1 MKALLRKIRQILR
14 DRRTRRFLTRF
25 VSGVA
30 AIVVFVTTYA
40 LVLPAITMESEA
52 TCGIEAHQ
60 HDDSCYSESLICGQE
75 ESDGHH
81 HTEDCYTV
89 TKELECQIEE
99 HQHSSENG
107 CFDEEGNL
115 VCKLEEHTH
124 SDSCYKEH
132 RELTCGLEESEGH
145 HHTDSCYT
153 KVLTCG
159 KEVHTHS
166 AACYKADLQI
176 EAAVASTGMTSAAAV
191 PDLSEEDIYTEDS
204 EHSQNDASTNEAL
217 DEQEQADADK
227 AHADDG
233 LTSEDD
239 SEDEIKDDTADIRND
254 EKDKGSSEEG
264 EEAASSYSTGMTSA
278 AAVPDLSEEDIY
290 TEDSEHSQNDASTN
304 EALDEQEQT
313 DADKAHADDDLT
325 SEDDSEDVTRD
336 DTVADIRNDE
346 KDKGSNAEEEED
358 ASSFSTGFAA
368 DEAAENGDA
377 YIPEKDAL
385 DFNTVLNHR
394 TGIYYHHVKEDEA
407 DQDSSVITEWAKVD
421 EDTELNSE
429 DLIRM
434 YLSYTLPKDTI
445 NATNDISRY
454 RLPDALRLTDEQI
467 NAINTCENGIS
478 AQYINHDALE
488 ITDPDRH
495 AAYLGLESVEGTR
508 CPDEELKE
516 DSQEFISAVVRAEK
530 IYDEETGEYAGT
542 DLVFTFSPY
551 TVEKNAHAY
560 DKKGQPT
567 KAGEEVTGWLTLDFN
582 MGQIEW
588 AEDNTSEIIFAEE
601 DKENDISEIKTVLR
615 QADPADAETDN
626 SAANGATE
634 AAAEYATEEAAAS
647 ATTAET
653 AAGNN
658 TADATAEA
666 ATAATTS
673 ETAAESTSEQTDA
686 KNASENEKDNKEES
700 AAANYPA
707 AVFDDS
713 ITVRSGHL
721 DTDLADTNLPRKT
734 KMTVHVEA
742 DEGTFPKGTK
752 MVLSAVEDLDAVA
765 EAVGTA
771 VDAKTRGFQAVDIT
785 FYDKDPA
792 EEDAKEIE
800 PLKPIRVSIKS
811 DEIKKAAED
820 ATTAPVVVHIE
831 DDNTATEI
839 ENTASKTDSAAIEI
853 EKPGVEAEMVV
864 PENDSK
870 NNANEEKEADDAAQ
884 VNDEKAGESS
894 TKDHNAD
901 KETDETD
908 SSDSNKDNVDAG
920 LENEES
926 QTDNTDADSTKA
938 SSVDSAD
945 AQEDH
950 PDNNIEAGEEDK
962 ADADI
967 IETKDA
973 QAENTD
979 PAADNSADG
988 VTGMNDDTTDDAV
1001 NFEADS
1007 FSIYAVVY
1015 TVDFH
1020 WEVDGKI
1027 YEFSIPGGGFISF
1040 ESLMEILG
1048 VADTD
1053 KQDEN
1058 SDKENNADETPS
1070 EKALT
1075 LNDVEISETTRQ
1087 FVSDVE
1093 KVDFSDPGL
1102 VWVGKVDE
1110 ETTVGHLKEANKLE
1124 VEYSGELTE
1133 EQIEEIN
1140 AQTVHAGDWALISM
1154 LPFDTEESLTV
1165 TMKNGEVFTVRVTD
1179 ARDPLGLDDRTVAF
1193 VVKTSN
1199 NSNAGV
1205 SVQSQMHSANT
1216 DLIGRSVTI
1225 TPAGHIEYCDEDA
1238 SVWLFEYDEN
1248 QKAYYISNGWHT
1260 DGSTKYLT
1268 LHNDKE
1274 NASISLETDKDHATP
1289 VKIEKDEENG
1299 TYRLYVQN
1307 GENRHYLTYN
1317 PTYQT
1322 FYSHGTSSPDGN
1334 CNFHFCLPE
1343 ESGTNASHK
1352 ATLISAQDVQ
1362 HGQRLVIYQRVWGKD
1377 ANNTQVAYYYAISA
1391 DGTLVRVENSSDSIY
1406 WKGDKNIEWEINDLG
1421 NGYYTL
1427 SGYNSQGQKVYLV
1440 PKNDGF
1446 VFSSDY
1452 AAFKGDKKH
1461 LSISLPGRDVNNT
1474 YTSQISSWDYNAYT
1488 TFGLKVTGTTT
1499 ASGTTTAIAPVEYL
1513 QGQEFY
1519 FASRD
1524 PIVQGE
1530 LTEVDTVSSKEKGI
1544 TIQMYDFSGDTKTKD
1559 YIGKTNTDGN
1569 RLQFMTDVL
1578 WDDEWLPYEL
1588 HQGLTERVLVNGWP
1602 VSTQSE
1608 KSLSEI
1614 FNSSNS
1620 TYKGEADHLFLQ
1632 NAYNETGFYKY
1643 SCFENY
1649 AYFNETSKNFS
1660 VYEQIGTP
1668 YAPGGGS
1675 NSRWNKTN
1683 NFGQTYYWPEDGTYS
1698 SGAQA
1703 REGAHNY
1710 YKRGNFM
1717 PYNTLNPN
1725 SKRDNLYDPDL
1736 IPLDSNDPR
1745 RNEDL
1750 YVINGSGDYFFGMV
1764 MSAKFIQNPGGLS
1777 DNGDPMV
1784 FEFNGDDDMWVYV
1797 DDVLLLDMGGV
1808 HDAFRGKID
1817 FNTGDIY
1824 VNGQIVLDTTKDKS
1838 ASSNHAV
1845 NPHTTIKEQFFK
1857 AHKYPDGSDWPES
1870 DGINSAK
1877 ANEFFSGNTF
1887 KDFTTHNFKMFYM
1900 ERGAGASNLEMQFN
1914 LPVLTESQFR
1924 VKKAMPE
1931 SQQHEAI
1938 QSQYADATFYYE
1950 AWVKDTTTNQMTQV
1964 TRAYL
1969 NQLKQQEKIKDAT
1982 PRYDDKD
1989 RSPVKWKSDA
1999 LDETK
2004 FELKPGMTALF
2015 PAADDSLEWYVTEVE
2030 PEAQSNMLDFYKVS
2044 NSDQDTTVTNG
2055 TKSNQKTILKR
2066 NTVTFFNR
2074 PDDKLVNDL
2083 RITKDII
2090 GKPYDKDDA
2099 FEIRVF
2105 LEATNGKMVPYSWGE
2120 YYLIDKNGKYVSYN
2134 SQGQRQLSDTPVLA
2148 EHTSTN
2154 GTIGDFREGD
2164 TIIIKGLLEGTDFYV
2179 YERTDYSYMSKD
2191 ETPAAKTYAFIGT
2204 DVEDAYIR
2212 ANGTTPAQN
2221 VPEHLTGHLFDEPTG
2236 LPDLFAKY
2244 NTSDH
2249 EQNMAATGAI
2259 IQNKD
2264 AKVLVKNKP
2273 SDLIF
2278 EKKWVLKGGDVEY
2291 TPTDA
2296 DQNITVT
2303 ATLKGTKTTTTTTYE
2318 EVPRTI
2324 TETQYVDDDLVTVTL
2339 VRQDQGYYYW
2349 GYPLELG
2356 SIDVR
2361 KGSTL
2366 WFSVATKGT
2375 SIPQYWE
2382 PASVVRDESKNRAIT
2397 YIQGPNDQGA
2407 GHPCDVIYKP
2417 EGNVYKL
2424 ENITESTVITAHFA
2438 NNTAEWQGSSNRG
2451 YGYFFIDADTTPN
2464 KVPVEVTT
2472 TIYEQVPHTETTTE
2486 TSEKV
2491 ITLNEANGWTYD
2503 LNNDPDAV
2511 QGWSYVID
2519 PSTIEEHNATG
2530 YNFISTP
2537 VITTDEEGNVT
2548 YTCKNEKQT
2557 TINVEKDWSPK
2568 LSGTDADGAYVNVEL
2583 HRYVKL
2589 RGAFTVRLTTDDQ
2602 EPKPIQG
2609 ATFTLYK
2616 LVEDGDDIEVQ
2627 TNLTDEN
2634 GEITVV
2640 NLEPG
2645 TYYYVQTG
2653 EANGYSMTGHT
2664 HQTESFTVTDDD
2676 PSRQTKTV
2684 TLTNSA
2690 SVPVGAI
2697 TLTLK
2702 DNTGAPIQGAT
2713 FQLYKNGAEVSGA
2726 VYSSNEHGIVNV
2738 TDLGEGSYFL
2748 RQLTTPADYKMP
2760 HHTDTETLVVDQPG
2774 LNSAEWE
2781 MTNTC
2786 NGKGTITV
2794 TLQRADNSNPIPN
2807 AGFTLYKDNVEVDSG
2822 VTNNSGQITFGSSA
2836 NKLEA
2841 GEYTLVQTSTAS
2853 DLVKAAPKQ
2862 VTIEDNGDPDQHVQ
2876 TTVTNVKASTGTITI
2891 NLYRA
2896 QGNIVDPNGGRI
2908 KQNAGEDTPYAVN
2921 RNYKPG
2927 DVVTVKVTSTGSKG
2941 AYCTDYTIE
2950 SPWGNDNH
2958 EYWGTF
2964 KPLKFVD
2971 GVATFTFEIP
2981 SSPSTATYNLA
2992 TSSEWGLDALELE
3005 FVNPPNG
3012 NRNAGKLMSSPR
3024 KNSVSTP
3031 LRAGDAGNDDDNS
3044 NDSRDGNGSNTT
3056 TAVVPNKPAGYI
3068 EDPDFEVQTARLTAN
3083 GTDPTKNWKHLFTG
3097 LDMTDSDGNPY
3108 YYYIVETDCHPEFYH
3123 VSAYSDAVNAT
3134 AADKDRKLTVTNQA
3148 VGKIV
3153 VKKTFMGV
3161 TEEDLPTLQNGL
3173 IVTVT
3178 GPNAG
3183 GDGVNTKTIT
3193 WSDGLATGVT
3203 VDNLVLGEDYD
3214 ITESFAN
3221 DETTQAILAKYVV
3234 VSEGTVDH
3242 FDDVVSLIHPGTN
3255 DVKELVNKYRR
3266 GSLKINKEVQKNGT
3280 TDSAD
3285 NGTYWFAVYAAEDV
3299 NPAVEATND
3308 TPAVPA
3314 MPKLGTSP
3322 AWKGS
3327 VTVNGG
3333 TGNATAPDLYLGD
3346 YYVFEL
3352 TGEFGDVVTDG
3363 AGIGGKYYSVTGSGS
3378 TATVSADHLTDQE
3391 VTVTNNF
3398 ETTSKTAT
3406 KTWNDSPKNTNP
3418 VHPTIYF
3425 KLYYRTSSGDVALD
3439 GAELK
3444 ELEHGITSVTWSE
3457 VPKYDENGNE
3467 YEYLV
3472 KEYVQKDGGEYVEND
3487 VHYTEAAPN
3496 GYLNTELG
3504 LTVTNTQS
3512 ESYDPRTSYS
3522 GRKIWVDTT
3531 NNGATRPGSIPVKL
3545 MIDKTGNGPS
3555 NDDEEAKD
3563 DNGDPYEIVW
3573 VKNGDVWTYT
3583 FSKLPVYDANKNI
3596 IHYYAV
3602 ETPVTGY
3609 DAVEPVGQD
3618 DPDDPDDPEDP
3629 ARIPTRYQ
3637 YLNLDSIQ
3645 NIENDSN
3652 IELNSDIEYLPFVAI
3667 RTREPAYGKTYHIW
3681 TIRALTETEKSELLS
3696 IYNERLG
3703 RELAN
3708 SSNTRFVDGLP
3719 VSKTSENNVEYLYR
3733 SDDNHN
3739 GYKVLIYKTQS
3750 STLKVEIRG
3759 SRYFADMYVG
3769 TLKYDYY
3776 AGSTVFSNKLQTTD
3790 YDVQKN
3796 WGTGQ
3801 SAPDGAEV
3809 EITLSGTIPGTVTND
3824 NPNPDP
3830 VPIELGTVG
3839 VTKTTIKLNGGKEGG
3854 DDTTTPWTY
3863 SWTGLPQYD
3872 SAGHEI
3878 TYRAAETSYTIDGN
3892 PISLTTYAPST
3903 TPEGIYELVVTN
3915 QIPTTTF
3922 AVNKRW
3928 VNDNSNI
3935 PPAGATITATLF
3947 KGTSA
3952 ETAET
3957 EVSSIILNGKA
3968 DYNGAN
3974 HVEGEPGTEN
3984 AYEDTPW
3991 HAQWKNLPVYGTDGK
4006 RITYVVKE
4014 TVAYEGYTVSYEKLH
4029 GNEGDVDKDYAL
4041 NSELI
4046 TNSKSK
4052 YDFDILKVRE
4062 GTTTPLPEASFTI
4075 RPIEPAS
4082 TTSSVTYV
4090 SGSEES
4096 NPVTTGDGG
4105 KTRFQD
4111 IALGYYEV
4119 RETVP
4124 PAGYVLTL
4132 DPTFYIKIETTGIKL
4147 LEKEIVD
4154 GKLSF
4159 KEAQTTK
4166 VGNVT
4171 ISTEDTTVLFTVE
4184 NTPGAALPE
4193 SGGPGTRMFTILGTV
4208 LLAFAGMILIRRRRT
4223 I

>member
-1 MKALLRKIRQILR
+1 MKDICAVEYPRGTIKAGTDDSYITSRNGAGRPASNCNHSQQQGVACIMRALIKKIRKLLKDRRFRKIWYRGISA
-14 DRRTRRFLTRF
+14 T
-25 VSGVA
+25 A
-30 AIVVFVTTYA
+30 AIVVFITTYA
-40 LVLPAITMESEA
+40 LVLPAITMETEA
-52 TCGIEAHQ
+52 KCGVPAHQ
-60 HDDSCYSESLICGQE
+60 HTTECYEEQLICGQE
-75 ESDGHH
+75 ESDGHR
-81 HTEDCYTV
+81 HTDDCYKV
-89 TKELECQIEE
+89 TQELTCEIP
-99 HQHSSENG
+99 
-107 CFDEEGNL
+107 
-115 VCKLEEHTH
+115 EHTH
-124 SDSCYKEH
+124 DESFFDENGNLTCRQDEHSHGGTCYEEH

-145 HHTDSCYT
+145 HHDSSCY
-153 KVLTCG
+153 KQVLTCG
-159 KEVHTHS
+159 LEAHIHS
-166 AACYKADLQI
+166 PECYKEDSKAVTASTSTPASEDSGT
-176 EAAVASTGMTSAAAV
+176 AVAATAASTSVPVKIDDPEDSSDESESYSTSSDTFSDTSDISPDAADTSDKFDITDINNMDDTTEADSSEDMTDNENAEQTSTFDEASPESPVSDSDDSIAESENSSTAATIGV
-191 PDLSEEDIYTEDS
+191 LPEPIEQEKLSEGYVPTLDS
-204 EHSQNDASTNEAL
+204 VNMEQVL
-217 DEQEQADADK
+217 DRQTGFYYY
-227 AHADDG
+227 HA
-233 LTSEDD
+233 
-239 SEDEIKDDTADIRND
+239 
-254 EKDKGSSEEG
+254 EEG
-264 EEAASSYSTGMTSA
+264 EDLPATSA
-278 AAVPDLSEEDIY
+278 EI
-290 TEDSEHSQNDASTN
+290 
-304 EALDEQEQT
+304 
-313 DADKAHADDDLT
+313 T
-325 SEDDSEDVTRD
+325 SW
-336 DTVADIRNDE
+336 
-346 KDKGSNAEEEED
+346 K
-358 ASSFSTGFAA
+358 
-368 DEAAENGDA
+368 
-377 YIPEKDAL
+377 
-385 DFNTVLNHR
+385 
-394 TGIYYHHVKEDEA
+394 
-407 DQDSSVITEWAKVD
+407 KVD
-421 EDTELNSE
+421 DNTELAPA
-429 DLIRM
+429 DLVKA
-434 YLSYTLPKDTI
+434 YFAYTIPAGTI
-445 NATNDISRY
+445 NETNQVARY
-454 RLPDALRLTDEQI
+454 RLPSNLHLTDEQI
-467 NAINTCENGIS
+467 LAINQTVNGV
-478 AQYINHDALE
+478 A
-488 ITDPDRH
+488 
-495 AAYLGLESVEGTR
+495 AAYVDQDTLQVNDTDNYYKYLGAESVEGTR
-508 CPDEELKE
+508 TPDETLVEGT
-516 DSQEFISAVVRAEK
+516 QEYISAIVKTENVYENTLDENGNYIDAEGN
-530 IYDEETGEYAGT
+530 IVDGPGEHLGQ
-542 DLVFTFSPY
+542 DLIFIFTPY
-551 TVEKNAHAY
+551 TIEKNQITY
-560 DKKGQPT
+560 DKDGNPVT
-567 KAGEEVTGWLTLDFN
+567 AGEKVRGWFTCDFN
-582 MGQIEW
+582 IDQIDW
-588 AEDNTSEIIFAEE
+588 KEDNTSEIVFV
-601 DKENDISEIKTVLR
+601 KENQESNISEINSVLR
-615 QADPADAETDN
+615 QADLEDAETED
-626 SAANGATE
+626 SAADGT
-634 AAAEYATEEAAAS
+634 TEEAGEF
-647 ATTAET
+647 TTEK
-653 AAGNN
+653 
-658 TADATAEA
+658 A
-666 ATAATTS
+666 ATAATIA
-673 ETAAESTSEQTDA
+673 ETAKENSTEDAAALTTTAKTTAENRTETD
-686 KNASENEKDNKEES
+686 KNKKDEVV
-700 AAANYPA
+700 AANYPA

-721 DTDLADTNLPRKT
+721 DTDLADTDLPKKT

-742 DEGTFPKGTK
+742 DTGTFPEGTK

-853 EKPGVEAEMVV
+853 EKPGVEAEMAV
-864 PENDSK
+864 PENGSK

-884 VNDEKAGESS
+884 VNDEKAGDSS

-901 KETDETD
+901 KERGETD
-908 SSDSNKDNVDAG
+908 SSDSNKDNVNAG

-938 SSVDSAD
+938 SSVDSTD

-950 PDNNIEAGEEDK
+950 PDNNIEADEEDK

-1001 NFEADS
+1001 HFEADS

-1199 NSNAGV
+1199 NSNAGM

-1225 TPAGHIEYCDEDA
+1225 TPAGHVEYCDEDA

-1248 QKAYYISNGWHT
+1248 QKVYYISNGYHT

-1289 VKIEKDEENG
+1289 VKIEKDEDG

-1427 SGYNSQGQKVYLV
+1427 SGYNSNGQKVYLV

-1446 VFSSDY
+1446 VFSSEY
-1452 AAFKGDKKH
+1452 AAFNGDEKH

-1474 YTSQISSWDYNAYT
+1474 YTSQIASWDYNANT
-1488 TFGLKVTGTTT
+1488 TYGLKVTGTTT

-1530 LTEVDTVSSKEKGI
+1530 LTEVDTVSNKEHGI
-1544 TIQMYDFSGDTKTKD
+1544 TIQMYDFGGTSS
-1559 YIGKTNTDGN
+1559 GN
-1569 RLQFMTDVL
+1569 RLSWMTDVL
-1578 WDDEWLPYEL
+1578 KDDEWLPYEL
-1588 HQGLTERVLVNGWP
+1588 HQGLTNRVLVNGWP
-1602 VSTQSE
+1602 VSAQSQ

-1614 FNSSNS
+1614 FNNSNS

-1668 YAPGGGS
+1668 YGPSGGS
-1675 NSRWNKTN
+1675 QSRWEKTN
-1683 NFGQTYYWPEDGTYS
+1683 NFGQTYYFPEDGTYS
-1698 SGAQA
+1698 NPGARA
-1703 REGAHNY
+1703 YEGAHTY
-1710 YKRGNFM
+1710 YQRGNFM

-1725 SKRDNLYDPDL
+1725 SSRDNLYDPDL

-1750 YVINGSGDYFFGMV
+1750 YVINGSGNYFFGMI
-1764 MSAKFIQNPGGLS
+1764 MSAKFAQNPGGIS
-1777 DNGDPMV
+1777 DRGDPMV

-1824 VNGQIVLDTTKDKS
+1824 VNGNIVLDTTKDHG

-1845 NPHTTIKEQFFK
+1845 NLHTTIKDQFWK
-1857 AHKYPDGSDWPES
+1857 AHKFPDGSDWTDENDPRVS
-1870 DGINSAK
+1870 
-1877 ANEFFSGNTF
+1877 EFFSKNTF

-1931 SQQHEAI
+1931 SQLHEAI

-2015 PAADDSLEWYVTEVE
+2015 PAEDDSLEWYVTEVE

-2090 GKPYDKDDA
+2090 GKPYDTDDA

-2191 ETPAAKTYAFIGT
+2191 ETPSAKTYAFIGT
-2204 DVEDAYIR
+2204 EVEDAYIR
-2212 ANGTTPAQN
+2212 ATDTAPAQN

-2249 EQNMAATGAI
+2249 EQNMAATGSI

-2303 ATLKGTKTTTTTTYE
+2303 AKLKGTKTTTATTYE
-2318 EVPRTI
+2318 EVPKTI

-2339 VRQDQGYYYW
+2339 VGQDQGYYNY
-2349 GYPLELG
+2349 GDPLVLG
-2356 SIDVR
+2356 TINIR

-2366 WFSVATKGT
+2366 WFSVATKAT
-2375 SIPQYWE
+2375 SIPQYFE
-2382 PASVVRDESKNRAIT
+2382 PSTVVADSSKNRPIT
-2397 YIQGPNDQGA
+2397 YTPGPNEWP
-2407 GHPCDVIYKP
+2407 HPCDVITKT

-2438 NNTAEWQGSSNRG
+2438 NNTAEWQGNSNRG
-2451 YGYFFIDADTTPN
+2451 YGYVFIDADTTPN

-2472 TIYEQVPHTETTTE
+2472 TIYEQVPHTETHTE
-2486 TSEKV
+2486 TSEKT
-2491 ITLNEANGWTYD
+2491 ITLNKANGWTYD

-2519 PSTIEEHNATG
+2519 PDTIEEHNATG
-2530 YNFISTP
+2530 YDFISTP

-2548 YTCKNEKQT
+2548 YTCTNEKKT
-2557 TINVEKDWSPK
+2557 TVNVEKVWSPE
-2568 LSGTDADGAYVNVEL
+2568 LSGTDADGAYVTVEL

-2589 RGAFTVRLTTDDQ
+2589 RGAFIVKLTTDDDDH
-2602 EPKPIQG
+2602 EPIQG

-2616 LVEDGDDIEVQ
+2616 EVEDGEDIAVQ
-2627 TNLTDEN
+2627 TDLVTDEN

-2653 EANGYSMTGHT
+2653 EANGYSMAGHE
-2664 HQTESFTVTDDD
+2664 HQTESFKVKDDVD
-2676 PSRQTKTV
+2676 SRQSKTV

-2690 SVPVGAI
+2690 TVPVGAI

-2702 DNTGAPIQGAT
+2702 DNTGAPIQDAT
-2713 FQLYKNGAEVSGA
+2713 FQLYRNGAEVPGA
-2726 VYSSNEHGIVNV
+2726 VYSSDQEGIVSV
-2738 TDLGEGSYFL
+2738 TDLEEGSYFL

-2760 HHTDTETLVVDQPG
+2760 HHTDTETLVVNQPG

-2786 NGKGTITV
+2786 KGKGTITV
-2794 TLQRADNSNPIPN
+2794 TLQRADNSNAIPG
-2807 AGFTLYKDNVEVDSG
+2807 AGFTLYKDNVEVATG

-2841 GEYTLVQTSTAS
+2841 GEYSLVQTSTETGLVRAAS
-2853 DLVKAAPKQ
+2853 KL

-2876 TTVTNVKASTGTITI
+2876 TTVTNVKANTGTITV

-2958 EYWGTF
+2958 EYWGSF

-2981 SSPSTATYNLA
+2981 LSPSTATYNLA
-2992 TSSEWGLDALELE
+2992 TSSEWGLDALTLE
-3005 FVNPPNG
+3005 FVNPPA
-3012 NRNAGKLMSSPR
+3012 AGFNSSRFMSSPR
-3024 KNSVSTP
+3024 KNSASAP
-3031 LRAGDAGNDDDNS
+3031 LRAGGDGNEDNGANDSGDRNDAGS
-3044 NDSRDGNGSNTT
+3044 GA
-3056 TAVVPNKPAGYI
+3056 AVVPNKPAGYI
-3068 EDPDFEVQTARLTAN
+3068 EDSSFEVQTATLRAN
-3083 GTDPTKNWKHLFTG
+3083 GSDPTKHWKHLFTG

-3108 YYYIVETDCHPEFYH
+3108 YYYIVETACHPESYH
-3123 VSAYSDAVNAT
+3123 VGSYSDAVNAT
-3134 AADKDRKLTVTNQA
+3134 VTDENRKLTVTNES
-3148 VGKIV
+3148 VGKII

-3161 TEEDLPTLQNGL
+3161 AEGDLPTLQNGL
-3173 IVTVT
+3173 IVTIT
-3178 GPNAG
+3178 GPDAG
-3183 GDGVNTKTIT
+3183 GEGVNTKTIT

-3214 ITESFAN
+3214 ITESFAD

-3352 TGEFGDVVTDG
+3352 TGEYGDVVTDG

-3444 ELEHGITSVTWSE
+3444 VLEHGTTSVTWSE

-3472 KEYVQKDGGEYVEND
+3472 KEYVQKDDGEYVEND

-3512 ESYDPRTSYS
+3512 EAYDPRTSYS

-3531 NNGATRPGSIPVKL
+3531 NNGATRPDSIPVKL

-3609 DAVEPVGQD
+3609 NAVNPEGQN

-3637 YLNLDSIQ
+3637 YLNLESIQ
-3645 NIENDSN
+3645 NITNDSN

-3667 RTREPAYGKTYHIW
+3667 QTKKQAYGKYYHIW
-3681 TIRALTETEKSELLS
+3681 TIRALTSTEKDELLR
-3696 IYNERLG
+3696 IYNEKLG
-3703 RELAN
+3703 SNQAN
-3708 SSNTRFVDGLP
+3708 SENTRFVDGLP
-3719 VSKTSENNVEYLYR
+3719 VSRTADGNVEFLWDKYR
-3733 SDDNHN
+3733 VS
-3739 GYKVLIYKTQS
+3739 IYKTHNS
-3750 STLKVEIRG
+3750 ALKIEISG
-3759 SRYFADMYVG
+3759 TKGQLENMYAG
-3769 TLKYDYY
+3769 TLKYNYF
-3776 AGSTVFSNKLQTTD
+3776 AGSTVFSNRLKTTD
-3790 YDVQKN
+3790 YDVQKS

-3809 EITLSGTIPGTVTND
+3809 EITLTGTIPGTVTND

-3830 VPIELGTVG
+3830 VPVELGTVG

-3854 DDTTTPWTY
+3854 DDTEAPWTY

-3878 TYRAAETSYTIDGN
+3878 TYSAAETSYTIDGN

-3928 VNDNSNI
+3928 VNNNSNI
-3935 PPAGATITATLF
+3935 PPAGATITAMLF

-4193 SGGPGTRMFTILGTV
+4193 SGGPGTRMFTLIGSM
-4208 LLAFAGMILIRRRRT
+4208 LLAFACIFLKWRRET
-4223 I
+4223 SY

>member
-1 MKALLRKIRQILR
+1 MKALLRKIRQILK

-52 TCGIEAHQ
+52 ACGIEAHQ
-60 HDDSCYSESLICGQE
+60 HDDSCYSEELICGQE
-75 ESDGHH
+75 ESEGHH

-89 TKELECQIEE
+89 TKELECQIQE

-115 VCKLEEHTH
+115 VCEQEEHTH

-145 HHTDSCYT
+145 HHTDSCYE

-166 AACYKADLQI
+166 TACYKADLQI
-176 EAAVASTGMTSAAAV
+176 ESAAVASTGMTSAAAV
-191 PDLSEEDIYTEDS
+191 PALFDEDIYSEDS
-204 EHSQNDASTNEAL
+204 DHSQNDSATNEAL
-217 DEQEQADADK
+217 AEQEQTDTDAEQADE
-227 AHADDG
+227 DDG
-233 LTSEDD
+233 LTSEEN
-239 SEDEIKDDTADIRND
+239 SEDGTKDDTAADIQKD
-254 EKDKGSSEEG
+254 EKDKSSNEEG
-264 EEAASSYSTGMTSA
+264 EEA
-278 AAVPDLSEEDIY
+278 
-290 TEDSEHSQNDASTN
+290 
-304 EALDEQEQT
+304 
-313 DADKAHADDDLT
+313 
-325 SEDDSEDVTRD
+325 
-336 DTVADIRNDE
+336 
-346 KDKGSNAEEEED
+346 

-601 DKENDISEIKTVLR
+601 DKENDISEIKTILR
-615 QADPADAETDN
+615 QADPADTETDD
-626 SAANGATE
+626 SAANGTTE
-634 AAAEYATEEAAAS
+634 AAAEYATEETAAA

-653 AAGNN
+653 AAENN
-658 TADATAEA
+658 TADAAAEA

-771 VDAKTRGFQAVDIT
+771 VDSKTRGFQAVDIT

-853 EKPGVEAEMVV
+853 EKPGVEAEMAV

-901 KETDETD
+901 KETD

-950 PDNNIEAGEEDK
+950 PDNNNNIEAGEEDK

-1179 ARDPLGLDDRTVAF
+1179 TRDPLGLDDRTVAF

-1199 NSNAGV
+1199 NSNAGM

-1248 QKAYYISNGWHT
+1248 QKAYYISNGYHT

-1427 SGYNSQGQKVYLV
+1427 SGYNSNGQKVYLV

-1446 VFSSDY
+1446 VFSSEY
-1452 AAFKGDKKH
+1452 AAFNGDEKH

-1474 YTSQISSWDYNAYT
+1474 YTSQIASWDYNANT
-1488 TFGLKVTGTTT
+1488 TYGLKVTGTTT

-1530 LTEVDTVSSKEKGI
+1530 LTEVDTVSNKEHGI
-1544 TIQMYDFSGDTKTKD
+1544 TIQMYDFGGTSS
-1559 YIGKTNTDGN
+1559 GN
-1569 RLQFMTDVL
+1569 RLSWMTDVL
-1578 WDDEWLPYEL
+1578 KDDEWLPYEL
-1588 HQGLTERVLVNGWP
+1588 HQGLTNRVLVNGWP
-1602 VSTQSE
+1602 VSAQSQ

-1614 FNSSNS
+1614 FNNSNS

-1668 YAPGGGS
+1668 YGPNGGS
-1675 NSRWNKTN
+1675 NSHWSKTN
-1683 NFGQTYYWPEDGTYS
+1683 NFGQTYYFPEDG
-1698 SGAQA
+1698 SGRNT
-1703 REGAHNY
+1703 REGQHTY
-1710 YKRGNFM
+1710 YQRGNFM
-1717 PYNTLNPN
+1717 PYNTLNPS

-1931 SQQHEAI
+1931 TQQHETI
-1938 QSQYADATFYYE
+1938 QKQYADATFYYE
-1950 AWVKDTTTNQMTQV
+1950 AWVKDTVKNQMTQV

-2015 PAADDSLEWYVTEVE
+2015 PAADDSLEWYVREVE

-2044 NSDQDTTVTNG
+2044 NSDQDTTVTDG
-2055 TKSNQKTILKR
+2055 TQSNQKTILKR

-2090 GKPYDKDDA
+2090 GKPYDEDDA

-2204 DVEDAYIR
+2204 EVEDAYIR
-2212 ANGTTPAQN
+2212 ATDTAPAQN
-2221 VPEHLTGHLFDEPTG
+2221 VPEHLTGHLFEEPAG
-2236 LPDLFAKY
+2236 LPDLFKQY

-2249 EQNMAATGAI
+2249 EQNMAATGSI

-2303 ATLKGTKTTTTTTYE
+2303 AKLKGTKTTTTTTYTE
-2318 EVPRTI
+2318 ETQTTI
-2324 TETQYVDDDLVTVTL
+2324 ETQYVDDELIPVTL
-2339 VRQDQGYYYW
+2339 VGQCRGYNNN
-2349 GYPLELG
+2349 YPLELG
-2356 SIDVR
+2356 SISIR

-2366 WFSVATKGT
+2366 WFSVATSAT
-2375 SIPQYWE
+2375 SMPQSFE
-2382 PASVVRDESKNRAIT
+2382 PSSVVPDSSKNRKIT
-2397 YIQGPNDQGA
+2397 YLQGPDEWP
-2407 GHPCDVIYKP
+2407 HPCDVLTKDP
-2417 EGNVYKL
+2417 GNVYKL
-2424 ENITESTVITAHFA
+2424 ENITAPTTITAHFA
-2438 NNTAEWQGSSNRG
+2438 ENSAKWQGNNKGFG
-2451 YGYFFIDADTTPN
+2451 YIFIDADTTPN
-2464 KVPVEVTT
+2464 KVEVQVPVTT
-2472 TIYEQVPHTETTTE
+2472 TIQVPHTETHTE
-2486 TSEKV
+2486 TSEKT
-2491 ITLNEANGWTYD
+2491 ITLNNSNSWRYD
-2503 LNNDPDAV
+2503 LNNDPEAV

-2609 ATFTLYK
+2609 AKFTLYK
-2616 LVEDGDDIEVQ
+2616 SVEDGEDIAVQ
-2627 TNLTDEN
+2627 TDLVTDEN

-2653 EANGYSMTGHT
+2653 EANGYSMAGHE
-2664 HQTESFTVTDDD
+2664 HQTESFKVKDNVD
-2676 PSRQTKTV
+2676 SRQTKTV

-2690 SVPVGAI
+2690 TVPVGAI

-2702 DNTGAPIQGAT
+2702 DNTGEPIEGAT
-2713 FQLYKNGAEVSGA
+2713 FQLYKNGSEVAGA
-2726 VYSSNEHGIVNV
+2726 VYPSDEHGIVNV
-2738 TDLGEGSYFL
+2738 TDLEAGSYFL

-2760 HHTDTETLVVDQPG
+2760 HHTDTDTLVVDKPG

-2841 GEYTLVQTSTAS
+2841 GEYMLVQTSTVNG
-2853 DLVKAAPKQ
+2853 LVKAASKL

-2876 TTVTNVKASTGTITI
+2876 TTVTNVAANTGTITV

-2896 QGNIVDPNGGRI
+2896 QGMIIDPNGGRA
-2908 KQNAGEDTPYAVN
+2908 KQNAGENTPYATN
-2921 RNYKPG
+2921 KNYKPG
-2927 DVVTVKVTSTGSKG
+2927 DVVTVKVTSSGSKG

-2950 SPWGNDNH
+2950 TPYANAPNNH

-2964 KPLKFVD
+2964 KTLKFVD

-2992 TSSEWGLDALELE
+2992 CSAEWGYDALEIE
-3005 FVNPPNG
+3005 FVNPPTG

-3024 KNSVSTP
+3024 KNLTSAP
-3031 LRAGDAGNDDDNS
+3031 LRAGGTGNEDDNGNDSGDG
-3044 NDSRDGNGSNTT
+3044 NDSTT
-3056 TAVVPNKPAGYI
+3056 ATAVVPNKPAGYI
-3068 EDPDFEVQTARLTAN
+3068 EDSSFANQTATLRAN
-3083 GTDPTKNWKHLFTG
+3083 GSDPTKNWKHVFTG

-3108 YYYIVETDCHPEFYH
+3108 YYYIVETGCHPESYH
-3123 VSAYSDAVNAT
+3123 VASYSDAVDAT
-3134 AADKDRKLTVTNQA
+3134 AADENHKLTVTNES
-3148 VGKIV
+3148 VGKII

-3161 TEEDLPTLQNGL
+3161 AERDLPTLQNGL
-3173 IVTVT
+3173 IVTIT

-3203 VDNLVLGEDYD
+3203 VDNLVLGETYD

-3221 DETTQAILAKYVV
+3221 DESTQAMLAKYVA

-3255 DVKELVNKYRR
+3255 DVKELVNNYRR
-3266 GSLKINKEVQKNGT
+3266 GSLKINKAVLKNGNADNT
-3280 TDSAD
+3280 D

-3299 NPAVEATND
+3299 NPAVEATGD

-3314 MPKLGTSP
+3314 MPKSGTSP
-3322 AWKGS
+3322 AWKES
-3327 VTVNGG
+3327 VTVSGG
-3333 TGNATAPDLYLGD
+3333 TGNVTVPDLYLGN

-3352 TGEFGDVVTDG
+3352 TSEFGDVVTGG
-3363 AGIGGKYYSVTGSGS
+3363 AGIGGKYYTVTGSGS
-3378 TATVSADHLTDQE
+3378 TAAVSADHLTDQE

-3406 KTWNDSPKNTNP
+3406 KCWNDLPKNTNP

-3425 KLYYRTSSGDVALD
+3425 KLYYRTSSGYVALE

-3444 ELEHGITSVTWSE
+3444 ELVNGTTSVTWSD

-3472 KEYVQKDGGEYVEND
+3472 KEYVQKADGEYVENG

-3496 GYLNTELG
+3496 GYLNTEIG

-3531 NNGATRPGSIPVKL
+3531 NNGATRPGSIPVTL
-3545 MIDKTGNGPS
+3545 MIDKTGDGPS
-3555 NDDEEAKD
+3555 ADDEEAKND
-3563 DNGDPYEIVW
+3563 SGDSYEIVW
-3573 VKNGDVWTYT
+3573 IKNGDVWTYT
-3583 FSKLPVYDANKNI
+3583 FSNLPVYDANKNI

-3602 ETPVTGY
+3602 ETPVAGY
-3609 DAVEPVGQD
+3609 DAVDPVGQD
-3618 DPDDPDDPEDP
+3618 DPDDPDDP

-3637 YLNLDSIQ
+3637 YLNQESIQ
-3645 NIENDSN
+3645 HITNDSN
-3652 IELNSDIEYLPFVAI
+3652 IELNSDIENLPFAAI
-3667 RTREPAYGKTYHIW
+3667 QTKEPAYGKDYHIW

-3696 IYNERLG
+3696 IYNEQLG
-3703 RELAN
+3703 SELAN
-3708 SSNTRFVDGLP
+3708 TDNTRFVDGLP
-3719 VSKTSENNVEYLYR
+3719 VSKTADGNVEFLYR
-3733 SDDNHN
+3733 SN
-3739 GYKVLIYKTQS
+3739 GYKVSIYKTQS
-3750 STLKVEIRG
+3750 STLKVEIDG
-3759 SRYFADMYVG
+3759 SRYFTNMYVG

-3776 AGSTVFSNKLQTTD
+3776 AGSTVFSNRLQTTD

-3801 SAPDGAEV
+3801 TAPDGAEV
-3809 EITLSGTIPGTVTND
+3809 EIALSGTIPGTVTD
-3824 NPNPDP
+3824 DTPNPDP

-3839 VTKTTIKLNGGKEGG
+3839 VTKTTVKLNGGKEGG
-3854 DDTTTPWTY
+3854 DDTETPWTY

-3872 SAGHEI
+3872 SAGHKI
-3878 TYRAAETSYTIDGN
+3878 TYSAAETSYTIDGN
-3892 PISLTTYAPST
+3892 PISLTAYAPST

-3915 QIPTTTF
+3915 QIPTTTY

-3935 PPAGATITATLF
+3935 PPAGAAITATLY
-3947 KGTSA
+3947 KGASA

-3957 EVSSIILNGKA
+3957 EVSSIVLNGIA
-3968 DYNGAN
+3968 DYNGSN

-4006 RITYVVKE
+4006 RLTYIVKE
-4014 TVAYEGYTVSYEKLH
+4014 SVTYEGYTVSYEKLH
-4029 GNEGDVDKDYAL
+4029 GDEGDVDKDYAL
-4041 NSELI
+4041 NNELI

-4062 GTTTPLPEASFTI
+4062 GTTQPLAKASFTI
-4075 RPIEPAS
+4075 RPIESTS
-4082 TTSSVTYV
+4082 TTESVAYV
-4090 SGSEES
+4090 NGSKES
-4096 NPVTTGDGG
+4096 DPVTTGNDG

-4111 IALGYYEV
+4111 IAPGYYEV
-4119 RETVP
+4119 RETVS
-4124 PAGYVLTL
+4124 PAGYVLVA
-4132 DPTFYIKIETTGIKL
+4132 DATFYIKIETTGIKL

-4184 NTPGAALPE
+4184 NTPGAALPNT
-4193 SGGPGTRMFTILGTV
+4193 GGPGTRLFTILGSILILGAGV
-4208 LLAFAGMILIRRRRT
+4208 LLWRRRRL

>member
-217 DEQEQADADK
+217 AEQELTDTDAEQ
-227 AHADDG
+227 ADDG
-233 LTSEDD
+233 LTSEDNSD
-239 SEDEIKDDTADIRND
+239 DETK
-254 EKDKGSSEEG
+254 
-264 EEAASSYSTGMTSA
+264 
-278 AAVPDLSEEDIY
+278 
-290 TEDSEHSQNDASTN
+290 
-304 EALDEQEQT
+304 
-313 DADKAHADDDLT
+313 
-325 SEDDSEDVTRD
+325 D

-454 RLPDALRLTDEQI
+454 RLPDALHLTDEQI
-467 NAINTCENGIS
+467 EAINNCENGIS
-478 AQYINHDALE
+478 AQYIDYDNLE
-488 ITDPDRH
+488 VTDPERH
-495 AAYLGLESVEGTR
+495 TAYLGLESVEGTR
-508 CPDEELKE
+508 RPDEELKE

-530 IYDEETGEYAGT
+530 IYDEETGEYVGT

-615 QADPADAETDN
+615 QADPADAETDD

-634 AAAEYATEEAAAS
+634 AAAEYATEEAAEYATEEAAAA

-653 AAGNN
+653 AAENN

-686 KNASENEKDNKEES
+686 KNDSENEKDNKEES

-721 DTDLADTNLPRKT
+721 VTDLADTNLPRKT

-771 VDAKTRGFQAVDIT
+771 VDSKTRGFQAVDIT

-853 EKPGVEAEMVV
+853 EKPGVEAEMAV

-884 VNDEKAGESS
+884 VNDEKAGDSS

-901 KETDETD
+901 KETD

-938 SSVDSAD
+938 SSVDSTD

-1193 VVKTSN
+1193 VVKTN
-1199 NSNAGV
+1199 NNGV
-1205 SVQSQMHSANT
+1205 SVQSQMNSANT
-1216 DLIGRSVTI
+1216 GLIGRSVTI
-1225 TPAGHIEYCDEDA
+1225 TPAGHVEYCDEDA

-1248 QKAYYISNGWHT
+1248 QKAYYISNGYHT

-1268 LHNDKE
+1268 LHNDQD
-1274 NASISLETDKDHATP
+1274 NARISLETDKANATP
-1289 VKIEKDEENG
+1289 VKIEKDETTG

-1307 GENRHYLTYN
+1307 GENKNYLTYN
-1317 PTYQT
+1317 PNNPNFQT
-1322 FYSHGTSSPDGN
+1322 FYSHRTNNPDGN
-1334 CNFHFCLPE
+1334 CDFHFCIPE
-1343 ESGTNASHK
+1343 ESGTDASHK

-1406 WKGDKNIEWEINDLG
+1406 WKGNKNIEWEINDLG

-1427 SGYNSQGQKVYLV
+1427 SGYNSDGQKVYLV

-1446 VFSSDY
+1446 VFSSEY
-1452 AAFKGDKKH
+1452 AAFNGDEKH

-1474 YTSQISSWDYNAYT
+1474 YTSQIASWDYNANT
-1488 TFGLKVTGTTT
+1488 TYGLKVTGTTT
-1499 ASGTTTAIAPVEYL
+1499 ASVSNNTTTYTTTTQIGPVEYL
-1513 QGQEFY
+1513 NGQEFY

-1530 LTEVDTVSSKEKGI
+1530 LTEVDTVDSKEKGI
-1544 TIQMYDFSGDTKTKD
+1544 TIQMFDFNGTPS
-1559 YIGKTNTDGN
+1559 NQ
-1569 RLQFMTDVL
+1569 RLSFMSDVL
-1578 WDDEWLPYEL
+1578 KYDGWLPYEL
-1588 HQGLTERVLVNGWP
+1588 PQGLTNRVLGSDGYP
-1602 VSTQSE
+1602 VSSE
-1608 KSLSEI
+1608 SGKSLSQI
-1614 FNSSNS
+1614 F
-1620 TYKGEADHLFLQ
+1620 EASGGKVTGPVDANHLFLQ

-1649 AYFNETSKNFS
+1649 AYLNSDGDFS

-1668 YAPGGGS
+1668 YNADNGGWNGPWSATNHS
-1675 NSRWNKTN
+1675 NQSFRWSN
-1683 NFGQTYYWPEDGTYS
+1683 Y
-1698 SGAQA
+1698 
-1703 REGAHNY
+1703 EGNHDY

-1717 PYNTLNPN
+1717 PYNKLVTNN
-1725 SKRDNLYDPDL
+1725 GKRTNEYDPDL
-1736 IPLDSNDPR
+1736 IPLAENDPR
-1745 RNEDL
+1745 RGEDL
-1750 YVINGSGDYFFGMV
+1750 YVIQNGNGNADYFFGMI
-1764 MSAKFIQNPGGLS
+1764 MSAKFMQNPGGYS
-1777 DNGDPMV
+1777 DYGDPMV
-1784 FEFNGDDDMWVYV
+1784 YEFNGDDDLWIYV

-1824 VNGQIVLDTTKDKS
+1824 VNGNVYDINTKTTKT
-1838 ASSNHAV
+1838 

-1857 AHKYPDGSDWPES
+1857 AHKYPDGSEWPES

-2015 PAADDSLEWYVTEVE
+2015 PAEDDSLEWYVREVE

-2044 NSDQDTTVTNG
+2044 NSDQDTDVTDG

-2191 ETPAAKTYAFIGT
+2191 ETPSAKTYAFIGT
-2204 DVEDAYIR
+2204 EVEDAYIR
-2212 ANGTTPAQN
+2212 ATDTAPAQN
-2221 VPEHLTGHLFDEPTG
+2221 VPEHLTGHLFEEPAG
-2236 LPDLFAKY
+2236 LPDLFKQY

-2249 EQNMAATGAI
+2249 EQNMAATGSI

-2303 ATLKGTKTTTTTTYE
+2303 AKLKGTKTTNTTTYE
-2318 EVPRTI
+2318 EVPKTI

-2339 VRQDQGYYYW
+2339 VGQDDGYNY
-2349 GYPLELG
+2349 GDALELG
-2356 SIDVR
+2356 SIDIR

-2366 WFSVATKGT
+2366 WFSIATQET
-2375 SIPQYWE
+2375 SKPSYWE
-2382 PASVVRDESKNRAIT
+2382 PSTVAEAFDKNRAIN
-2397 YIQGPNDQGA
+2397 YNLGPDDSVPGRQTA
-2407 GHPCDVIYKP
+2407 HPCDPISKP
-2417 EGNVYKL
+2417 SGNVYKL
-2424 ENITESTVITAHFA
+2424 ENITEPTVITAHFPENSA
-2438 NNTAEWQGSSNRG
+2438 KWQFGQIRG
-2451 YGYFFIDADTTPN
+2451 FGYVFIDADTTPN

-2472 TIYEQVPHTETTTE
+2472 TIYEQVPHTETHTE
-2486 TSEKV
+2486 TSEKT
-2491 ITLNEANGWTYD
+2491 ITLNNANGWTYD
-2503 LNNDPDAV
+2503 LNDDPEAV

-2530 YNFISTP
+2530 YDFISTP

-2548 YTCKNEKQT
+2548 YTCTNEKKT
-2557 TINVEKDWSPK
+2557 TVNVEKVWSPE
-2568 LSGTDADGAYVNVEL
+2568 LSGTDADGAYVTVEL

-2589 RGAFTVRLTTDDQ
+2589 RGAFTVKLTTDDDNH
-2602 EPKPIQG
+2602 EPIQG

-2616 LVEDGDDIEVQ
+2616 EVEDGEDIAVQ
-2627 TNLTDEN
+2627 TDLVTDEN

-2653 EANGYSMTGHT
+2653 EANGYSMAGHE
-2664 HQTESFTVTDDD
+2664 HQTENFKVKDDVD
-2676 PSRQTKTV
+2676 SRQTKTV

-2690 SVPVGAI
+2690 TVPVGAI

-2702 DNTGAPIQGAT
+2702 DNTGEPIEGAT
-2713 FQLYKNGAEVSGA
+2713 FQLYKNGSEVAGA
-2726 VYSSNEHGIVNV
+2726 VYPSDEHGIVNV
-2738 TDLGEGSYFL
+2738 TDLEAGSYFL

-2760 HHTDTETLVVDQPG
+2760 HHTDTDTLVVDKPG

-2794 TLQRADNSNPIPN
+2794 TLQRADNSSPIPN

-2950 SPWGNDNH
+2950 SPWNNDNL
-2958 EYWGTF
+2958 EYWGSF

-2981 SSPSTATYNLA
+2981 SSPNTATYNLA
-2992 TSSEWGLDALELE
+2992 TSSEWGLDALTLE
-3005 FVNPPNG
+3005 FVNPPAA
-3012 NRNAGKLMSSPR
+3012 AGFNSSRFMSSPR
-3024 KNSVSTP
+3024 KNSASAP
-3031 LRAGDAGNDDDNS
+3031 LRAGGAGNEDNGGNDSGDRNDAGS
-3044 NDSRDGNGSNTT
+3044 GA
-3056 TAVVPNKPAGYI
+3056 AVVPNKPAGYI
-3068 EDPDFEVQTARLTAN
+3068 EDSSFEVQTATLRAN
-3083 GTDPTKNWKHLFTG
+3083 GSDPTKHWKHLFTG

-3108 YYYIVETDCHPEFYH
+3108 YYYIVETDCHPESYH
-3123 VSAYSDAVNAT
+3123 VRSYSDPVNAT
-3134 AADKDRKLTVTNQA
+3134 VTDENRKLTVTNES
-3148 VGKIV
+3148 VGKII

-3161 TEEDLPTLQNGL
+3161 AEGDLPTLQNGL

-3203 VDNLVLGEDYD
+3203 VDNLVLGETYD
-3214 ITESFAN
+3214 ITESFAD

-3314 MPKLGTSP
+3314 MPKPGTSP

-3333 TGNATAPDLYLGD
+3333 TGNATAPDLYLGN

-3352 TGEFGDVVTDG
+3352 TGEYGDVVTDG

-3378 TATVSADHLTDQE
+3378 TATVSTEHLTDQE

-3444 ELEHGITSVTWSE
+3444 ELVNGNTSVTWSD

-3545 MIDKTGNGPS
+3545 MIDKTGDGPS
-3555 NDDEEAKD
+3555 ADDEEAKD

-3583 FSKLPVYDANKNI
+3583 FSKLPVYDSNKNI

-3609 DAVEPVGQD
+3609 DAVDPVGSD
-3618 DPDDPDDPEDP
+3618 DPDDPEDPEDP

-3652 IELNSDIEYLPFVAI
+3652 IELNSDIDYLPFVAI
-3667 RTREPAYGKTYHIW
+3667 RTKSPAYEKDYHIW
-3681 TIRALTETEKSELLS
+3681 TIRALTETEKSELLR
-3696 IYNERLG
+3696 IYNEQLG
-3703 RELAN
+3703 IELAN
-3708 SSNTRFVDGLP
+3708 SGNTRFVDGLP
-3719 VSKTSENNVEYLYR
+3719 VSKTADGNVEFLYR
-3733 SDDNHN
+3733 SN
-3739 GYKVLIYKTQS
+3739 GYKVSIYKTQS
-3750 STLKVEIRG
+3750 STLKVEING
-3759 SRYFADMYVG
+3759 SIYFADMYVG

-3776 AGSTVFSNKLQTTD
+3776 PGSTVFSNRLQTTD
-3790 YDVQKN
+3790 YAVQKN

-3824 NPNPDP
+3824 NPDPDP

-3839 VTKTTIKLNGGKEGG
+3839 VTKTTVKLNGGKEGG
-3854 DDTTTPWTY
+3854 DDTETPWTY
-3863 SWTGLPQYD
+3863 SWTGLPQRD

-3878 TYRAAETSYTIDGN
+3878 TYSAAETSYTIDGN

-3915 QIPTTTF
+3915 QIPTTTY

-3928 VNDNSNI
+3928 INDNSNI

-4014 TVAYEGYTVSYEKLH
+4014 TVAYEGYTVSYDKLH

-4041 NSELI
+4041 NNELI